1 MAANQSSQVNK
12 RFFKLIAKA
21 EKADIEGKKAICEL
35 VKDGETYRAKE
46 WFSSLSGY
54 ITGLST
60 KELEYQGKKNKIIVM
75 ELTDNEGVFQLE
87 FSFSGAS
94 YSIINSLLGADFT
107 KEFEIGAWIKDGKYV
122 NTSVKYL
129 GGEKVSW
136 ALQLADQPKPFEFE
150 HPVSKKM
157 EKDFTNVTNFWIE
170 KFESLIP
177 KAVKSNFKGNFSAP
191 SIGNEKPEEHKTDE
205 SFTAIGDDDS
215 GLPF

>member
-1 MAANQSSQVNK
+1 MAANQQTSQNK

-21 EKADIEGKKAICEL
+21 EKADLEGKKAICEQ
-35 VKDGETYRAKE
+35 VKDGETYRVKD
-46 WFSSLSGY
+46 WYSSLSGF

-75 ELTDNEGVFQLE
+75 ELTDSEGVFQLE

-122 NTSVKYL
+122 NTSVKYV
-129 GGEKVSW
+129 GGEKVNW
-136 ALQLADQPKPFEFE
+136 VLQIADQPKPFEFE
-150 HPVSKKM
+150 HPVSHKM

-170 KFESLIP
+170 KFESLTG
-177 KAVKSNFKGNFSAP
+177 KAVKSNFKGNFAAPQNAHTSAENHHEIVDGRINDA
-191 SIGNEKPEEHKTDE
+191 SDV
-205 SFTAIGDDDS
+205 
-215 GLPF
+215 PF